1 MQIKQLG
8 ILIAKRRDITKLLNK
23 ISENDDQQAF
33 RELFDLYHSWL
44 FTVAYTIVHSHE
56 DAEEILE
63 DVFVKIWEIRDRY
76 HQIDNI
82 ETYLYVAIKNKSYDL
97 LRKQAKFHH
106 IDIEE
111 DLIELDFMESPE
123 DTFLY
128 QELNAKI
135 EDSIQRLPPKCK
147 EIYLLIK
154 ESGNSYKETAR
165 ILEVSQKTV
174 ESQMRIAIKRIAS
187 DINDYLAS
195 REKPDR
201 NAFLLLSIHLLV

>member
-1 MQIKQLG
+1 M
-8 ILIAKRRDITKLLNK
+8 IAKRSDIIKLLK
-23 ISENDDQQAF
+23 RISKNDDQQAF
-33 RELFDLYHSWL
+33 KELFDLYHSWL
-44 FTVAYTIVHSHE
+44 FTVAYTIVQSHE
-56 DAEEILE
+56 DTEEILE
-63 DVFVKIWEIRDRY
+63 DVFVKIWEVRDRY
-76 HQIDNI
+76 DEIDNI

-97 LRKQAKFHH
+97 LRKQSKVHH

-135 EDSIQRLPPKCK
+135 KESIEKLPPKCK

-154 ESGNSYKETAR
+154 ESGNSYKATAQM
-165 ILEVSQKTV
+165 LEVSQKTV

-195 REKPDR
+195 REKSDR
-201 NAFLLLSIHLLV
+201 NAFLLLSVHLLV